1 MVCDGTGTI
10 RDTVECCTKEHK
22 CGIGEGDCDKD
33 EECEG
38 NLICGKNNCKSHFSY
53 DADCCYEPKEVHCKW
68 SEFKLALKCT
78 KTCGEGYEIYKR
90 HKIQEAQHNGTE
102 CEGKDVMRKRCNL
115 EPCPGDPDRQ

>member
-1 MVCDGTGTI
+1 MVCDGTGKV

-53 DADCCYEPKEVHCKW
+53 DADCCYEPKEGKHQRL
-68 SEFKLALKCT
+68 KLARRF
-78 KTCGEGYEIYKR
+78 TCR
-90 HKIQEAQHNGTE
+90 NQ
-102 CEGKDVMRKRCNL
+102 NL
-115 EPCPGDPDRQ
+115 EKNH